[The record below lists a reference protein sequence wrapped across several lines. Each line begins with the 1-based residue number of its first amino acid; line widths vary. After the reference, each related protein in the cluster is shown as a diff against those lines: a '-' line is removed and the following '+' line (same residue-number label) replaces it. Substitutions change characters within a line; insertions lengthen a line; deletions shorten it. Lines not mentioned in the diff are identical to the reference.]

1 MSDQCMNP
9 PIAMQIDGAKLEALL
24 DRVKAAL
31 PDDYESVKGMADT
44 IRFMCE
50 YIQKKNASIRRLLN
64 IIFGPKTEKTRD
76 VLKDDG
82 EEEGPESVAGDA
94 PEDEVVP
101 EPVKKPRKGHGR
113 KGGED
118 YTGAKRTRHLH
129 ESLKPGDLCPC
140 CPKGKV
146 YETDPGITV
155 LVGGQAPIAAE
166 VIESQKLRCNAC
178 GEVFTAKLP
187 DGVGEEKYDA
197 TAGSMM
203 ALMKYGSGFP
213 FYRMQKLQESLGV
226 PLPASTMWEVL
237 AQVAG
242 LVRPVLY
249 ELIRLAAQGHVLYT
263 DDTAMK
269 ILEVQKQ
276 ISGRKREVDSEDEE
290 DEEDSGS
297 ARTGVFTSAVVSEV
311 KEHRIALLFT
321 GTNHAG
327 ENMNRVLAEREA
339 DRGPP
344 IEMCDGLS
352 RNLPKDFKVILANCL
367 THGRRNFVEVVES
380 FPVECR
386 FVLKCLKAVYQIDAR
401 AKELGLSPEERLR
414 LHQENSGLVMDVL
427 HAWMVWK
434 IEARLVEPNSGLG
447 KAIRY
452 MRKRWEPLTLFL
464 RKAGA
469 PLDNNTAERTLKMAI
484 LHRKNSYFYLTEN
497 GARVGDLFMSLI
509 HTCRLSGAN
518 PFKYLTELQ
527 RNAERV
533 KASPGEWLPWNYE
546 STLAA
551 LAAAKSG
558 G

>member
-1 MSDQCMNP
+1 MNP
-9 PIAMQIDGAKLEALL
+9 PIAIRIDGAKLEALL
-24 DRVKAAL
+24 HRVKAAL

-50 YIQKKNASIRRLLN
+50 YIQKKDASIRRLLS
-64 IIFGPKTEKTRD
+64 IIFGPKTEKTSD
-76 VLKDDG
+76 VLKDGDG
-82 EEEGPESVAGDA
+82 AAPESGTTGDA
-94 PEDEVVP
+94 SGDEAEPEL
-101 EPVKKPRKGHGR
+101 VKKPRKGHGR
-113 KGGED
+113 KGGDD
-118 YTGAKRTRHLH
+118 YTGAKKTRHQH
-129 ESLKPGDLCPC
+129 ESLKPGDSCPC

-146 YETDPGITV
+146 YETRPGITV

-166 VIESQKLRCNAC
+166 VVESQKLRCNAC

-187 DGVGEEKYDA
+187 GAIGDDKYDA

-213 FYRMQKLQESLGV
+213 FYRMEKLQESLGV

-237 AQVAG
+237 AKVAE
-242 LVRPVLY
+242 LIRPVLC
-249 ELIRLAAQGHVLYT
+249 ELVRLAAQGHVLYT

-269 ILEVQKQ
+269 ILEVTRLL
-276 ISGRKREVDSEDEE
+276 SGRKREVAPDEE
-290 DEEDSGS
+290 EHVEDCGS
-297 ARTGVFTSAVVSEV
+297 ARTGVFTSAVISEV
-311 KEHRIALLFT
+311 KDHRIALFFT

-327 ENMNRVLAEREA
+327 ENMNRVLAERDK
-339 DRGPP
+339 DRDPP

-380 FPVECR
+380 FPLECR
-386 FVLKCLKAVYQIDAR
+386 FVLQCLKAVYQIDAEG
-401 AKELGLSPEERLR
+401 KELGLSPEERLR
-414 LHQENSGLVMDVL
+414 LHQENSGLVMEVL

-434 IEARLVEPNSGLG
+434 IQARLVEPNSGLG
-447 KAIRY
+447 KAINY

-469 PLDNNTAERTLKMAI
+469 PLDNNVAERGLKMAI
-484 LHRKNSYFYLTEN
+484 LHRKNSYYYLTKN

-518 PFKYLTELQ
+518 PFRYLTELQ
-527 RNAERV
+527 QSAERV
-533 KASPGEWLPWNYE
+533 KANPGEWLPWNYE

-551 LAAAKSG
+551 LAAAKSRG
-558 G
+558 